1 MIDYIDNLNIIIYIY
16 IYICFTHAQLA
27 QMDFLATIAPPFAP
41 ILVMGVYVLLENV
54 RVQRNFVTLQADV
67 LMVGGLKHPNFE

>member
-1 MIDYIDNLNIIIYIY
+1 
-16 IYICFTHAQLA
+16 
-27 QMDFLATIAPPFAP
+27 MDFLATIAPPFAP
-41 ILVMGVYVLLENV
+41 ILVMGGYVLLENV